1 MNLKVKGKDRKG
13 NYTGQISVMVN
24 VFSDLQV
31 GIMLLV
37 IDDVCFFLICYWCMH
52 SFLNH
57 SLIKLS
63 EN

>member
-13 NYTGQISVMVN
+13 NYMYTGQISVMVN

-31 GIMLLV
+31 GSMLLV
-37 IDDVCFFLICYWCMH
+37 IDDVFLICYWCMH
-52 SFLNH
+52 PFLNH
-57 SLIKLS
+57 SLIKLN